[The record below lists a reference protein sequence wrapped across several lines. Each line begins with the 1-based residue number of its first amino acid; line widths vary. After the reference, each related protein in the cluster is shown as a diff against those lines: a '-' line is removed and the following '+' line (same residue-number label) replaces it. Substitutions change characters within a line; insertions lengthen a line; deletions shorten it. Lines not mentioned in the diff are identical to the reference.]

1 MNEFISIAFKIICFK
16 RINRFEFYFY
26 FYFYFLYIYIYIY
39 ILLLN
44 KQKIKI
50 KNEWGYIKILE
61 KRTIILLYHSS
72 IINGSLFV
80 GLSFKVSISN
90 PLTKETKK
98 INIKSLNI

>member
-26 FYFYFLYIYIYIY
+26 FLYIYIY

-44 KQKIKI
+44 KQKKQKIKI

>member
-1 MNEFISIAFKIICFK
+1 V
-16 RINRFEFYFY
+16 
-26 FYFYFLYIYIYIY
+26 
-39 ILLLN
+39 
-44 KQKIKI
+44 
-50 KNEWGYIKILE
+50 E

>member
-1 MNEFISIAFKIICFK
+1 MNKFISIAFKIICFK

-26 FYFYFLYIYIYIY
+26 FLYIYIN